1 MVGVSTSGHFKDT
14 WGTIDIDEQY
24 STLSVK
30 QTIVIVFYSNSER
43 REDLLKFNKSLYI
56 YFIQIF
62 EKKEGICIK
71 KYLYRI
77 LIRFYLNGEK
87 GEDLLKFNLVI
98 KIFVFEKRS
107 S

>member
-30 QTIVIVFYSNSER
+30 QSYCHRVLFER

-62 EKKEGICIK
+62 EKKEGICK
-71 KYLYRI
+71 
-77 LIRFYLNGEK
+77 
-87 GEDLLKFNLVI
+87 
-98 KIFVFEKRS
+98 KIFVSNSDTILFERRKGRGFIKI
-107 S
+107 

>member
-30 QTIVIVFYSNSER
+30 QSYCHRVLFER

-56 YFIQIF
+56 YFVQIF

-107 S
+107 L

>member
-1 MVGVSTSGHFKDT
+1 MMGVSTSGHFKDT

-24 STLSVK
+24 SILSVK
-30 QTIVIVFYSNSER
+30 QSYCHRVLFER

-71 KYLYRI
+71 NI
-77 LIRFYLNGEK
+77 CIEF
-87 GEDLLKFNLVI
+87 
-98 KIFVFEKRS
+98 
-107 S
+107 